1 MLTDKDCKTWTRK
14 SQLHLATKRSLVNLA
29 RAISVKVPHWSK
41 LETEGEA
48 EGINTIYEEFCYK
61 KEERNVKDEEEYG
74 IKEGNYF
81 KIRYV
86 TACMMTGMA

>member
-1 MLTDKDCKTWTRK
+1 MLTDKDCKTWTQK
-14 SQLHLATKRSLVNLA
+14 SQLHLATQRLLVNLA
-29 RAISVKVPHWSK
+29 RAISVKVPDWSQ

-48 EGINTIYEEFCYK
+48 EGTNTIYEEFCYK